1 MTTPSQL
8 PDTKHATEIIKRF
21 KALYQTLGA
30 VEAESV
36 RDQPL
41 LEQVYSE
48 NIEFRDPLHSI
59 HGLPSLRSYMDN
71 MYGNVISCEFVFLAE
86 WINETAADGKGSAC
100 IKWDMIFSHR
110 KLAGGKKIIVRGV
123 SHIRFGERID
133 YHEDVFD
140 VGSMLY
146 EHIPLMGKIIL
157 WLKGRLSH

>member
-8 PDTKHATEIIKRF
+8 SDAKQSIAIIKRF

-30 VEAESV
+30 AGPDS
-36 RDQPL
+36 DSPS

-59 HGLPSLRSYMDN
+59 HGLPSLRRYMDG
-71 MYGNVISCEFVFLAE
+71 MYDNVISCEFFFLAE
-86 WINETAADGKGSAC
+86 WVNEAGADGKGSAC
-100 IKWDMIFSHR
+100 IKWDMIFRHR
-110 KLAGGKKIIVRGV
+110 KLAGGKKIIVRGM

-140 VGSMLY
+140 LGSMLY
-146 EHIPLMGKIIL
+146 EHIPLMGRIIL
-157 WLKGRLSH
+157 WLKARLGH